1 MINSRQTAEKMIMTS
16 YADLGT
22 AEGPVPEDRRRAAVL
37 SDDDAKA
44 LAALGIRIEDHYRAP
59 QDIEWA
65 RSGGEFFILQ
75 ARPITALPDAEAPMP
90 TDWSVPERTDMY
102 VRASIVEQL
111 PDPLTPLFAEMI
123 DGSVTRS
130 LRKLMNE
137 LLAGDVVRDG
147 DVGLPTVN
155 GYAYYR
161 YTRSG
166 MARIMLRSGPAFRVI
181 STNGERSGLL
191 RWRDYSH
198 PRYRAAVAEWTAR
211 PIEQLDD
218 HELLDG
224 VAALLDAGTEYYTS
238 VQTIIPIAAMAEIIF
253 SAFYDRLV
261 RRPGDPAAST
271 FLLGFDSEPIRA
283 EQSLY
288 DLAAWTR
295 EPSRARRD
303 HPQPAG
309 R

>member
-1 MINSRQTAEKMIMTS
+1 MTYRARQGIPPETVSLAVVVQQMVEADAAGVMFTANPANGRRDELVISAAWGLGEAVVSGQVNTDDLVLDKRRSVINSRQTAEKMIMTS

-22 AEGPVPEDRRRAAVL
+22 TERPVPDDQRRAAVL

-44 LAALGIRIEDHYRAP
+44 LAALGIRIEDHYRSP

-137 LLAGDVVRDG
+137 LHGRRTWSGDG

-166 MARIMLRSGPAFRVI
+166 MARIMLRIAPASG
-181 STNGERSGLL
+181 
-191 RWRDYSH
+191 
-198 PRYRAAVAEWTAR
+198 
-211 PIEQLDD
+211 
-218 HELLDG
+218 
-224 VAALLDAGTEYYTS
+224 
-238 VQTIIPIAAMAEIIF
+238 
-253 SAFYDRLV
+253 
-261 RRPGDPAAST
+261 
-271 FLLGFDSEPIRA
+271 
-283 EQSLY
+283 
-288 DLAAWTR
+288 
-295 EPSRARRD
+295 
-303 HPQPAG
+303 
-309 R
+309 

>member
-1 MINSRQTAEKMIMTS
+1 M
-16 YADLGT
+16 
-22 AEGPVPEDRRRAAVL
+22 
-37 SDDDAKA
+37 
-44 LAALGIRIEDHYRAP
+44 
-59 QDIEWA
+59 
-65 RSGGEFFILQ
+65 
-75 ARPITALPDAEAPMP
+75 
-90 TDWSVPERTDMY
+90 
-102 VRASIVEQL
+102 
-111 PDPLTPLFAEMI
+111 
-123 DGSVTRS
+123 
-130 LRKLMNE
+130 
-137 LLAGDVVRDG
+137 
-147 DVGLPTVN
+147 
-155 GYAYYR
+155 
-161 YTRSG
+161 
-166 MARIMLRSGPAFRVI
+166 
-181 STNGERSGLL
+181 
-191 RWRDYSH
+191 
-198 PRYRAAVAEWTAR
+198 AEWTAR

-295 EPSRARRD
+295 EPSRAHRD